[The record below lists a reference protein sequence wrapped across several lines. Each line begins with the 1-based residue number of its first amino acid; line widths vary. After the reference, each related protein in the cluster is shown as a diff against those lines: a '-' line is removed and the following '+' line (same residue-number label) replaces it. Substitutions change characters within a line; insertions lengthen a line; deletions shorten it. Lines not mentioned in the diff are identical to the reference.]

1 MYHLNMY
8 KGAMVNHFPCWNSAC
23 KNELSLSWEEVE
35 DDISGRMAYCSEGCF
50 EEDCKRE
57 SDHFNS
63 AYSLVNLTKPYVVGD
78 SASEAALFSALQLKN
93 SYITHS
99 VEEEEADRFAG
110 NWHYI
115 WVPDLEELKEFAEE
129 IKEEGQDIKNAMGN
143 IDYSEWEEFLV
154 FTHPVKG
161 IALIQTYNRL
171 SNLSISVYVSKGN
184 VEMDTAPSNPN
195 LIDD

>member
-1 MYHLNMY
+1 M
-8 KGAMVNHFPCWNSAC
+8 NHFLCWNSAC
-23 KNELSLSWEEVE
+23 KNQLSRSWEEVE
-35 DDISGRMAYCSEGCF
+35 EDISGRMAYCSDGCF
-50 EEDCKRE
+50 EEDCNRE
-57 SDHFNS
+57 SDRFNS
-63 AYSLVNLTKPYVVGD
+63 AYTLVNLTKPYVVGD
-78 SASEAALFSALQLKN
+78 SVSEAALFASLQLKN
-93 SYITHS
+93 SYIAHS

-115 WVPDLEELKEFAEE
+115 WVPDLEELKDFAEE
-129 IKEEGQDIKNAMGN
+129 VKEEGQDTKEAMAN

-171 SNLSISVYVSKGN
+171 SNLSISVYVSKGD

-195 LIDD
+195 LLDD